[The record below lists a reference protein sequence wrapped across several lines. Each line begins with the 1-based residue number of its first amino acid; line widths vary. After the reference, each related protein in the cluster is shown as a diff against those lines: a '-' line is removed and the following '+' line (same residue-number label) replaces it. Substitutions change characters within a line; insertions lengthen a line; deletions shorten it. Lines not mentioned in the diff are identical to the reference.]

1 MKDDKLQKLIVKIM
15 WEVQNRNLTLKYG
28 CGDYLTISK
37 GNIPVIVDNEWLC
50 LVEEYTHKVHYID
63 IETGYEIILD

>member
-1 MKDDKLQKLIVKIM
+1 MKKEKIEKLIVRITSG
-15 WEVQNRNLTLKYG
+15 VQNRNLALKYG
-28 CGDYLTISK
+28 YGEYLTISK

-63 IETGYEIILD
+63 IETVYEIILD